1 MRESG
6 MRLYAE
12 RPLRLTGQVLF
23 DLAAIAWI
31 YLAYRLATGSQAA
44 VLELRFPGYRMIA
57 AGGQLGGTFTDA
69 ARTAAEVPFVGD
81 RLAGALGRGTAAG
94 EVLTDSGHHLLSIV
108 ELSASAIAFAVAV
121 LALIPLLAVWLPRR
135 IRYARAASRAAAM
148 REHAV
153 DVLALHA
160 LAELPYRKLKTAS
173 TDPAA
178 DWRAGD
184 TGAITRLAALRLAAL
199 GLRAQP
205 VS

>member
-1 MRESG
+1 MRF
-6 MRLYAE
+6 YAE
-12 RPLRLTGQVLF
+12 HPLRLTGQVLV

-31 YLAYRLATGSQAA
+31 YLTYRLVTGTQAA
-44 VLELRFPGYRMIA
+44 VLELRSPGHRMIA

-69 ARTAAEVPFVGD
+69 ARTAAEVPLVGD

-94 EVLTDSGHHLLSIV
+94 EVLIDSGHHLLSIV
-108 ELSASAIAFAVAV
+108 ELSASALAVAVAV

-135 IRYARAASRAAAM
+135 IRYARAASRVTAM

-160 LAELPYRKLKTAS
+160 LTELPYRKLKTAS
-173 TDPAA
+173 ADPAA

-184 TGAITRLAALRLAAL
+184 AGVITRLAGLRLAAL
-199 GLRAQP
+199 GLRAP
-205 VS
+205 RVS